1 MVRLAL
7 LYGFLVL
14 LAGVL
19 VTIGL
24 ITQNGIWLVPGFIL
38 FAFCAIFGMQP
49 SFMSGRPRDE
59 R

>member
-19 VTIGL
+19 LTVGL
-24 ITQNGIWLVPGFIL
+24 ITNGGIWIALGFIL
-38 FAFCAIFGMQP
+38 FAFLAIFGMQP
-49 SFMSGRPRDE
+49 SFMSGRPRDDG
-59 R
+59 